1 MFLLWNIRFV
11 NLTQCNFSEKN
22 GKLWVGSHVYR
33 STIPNFTKIWLSASV
48 LALVLALLHPAIS
61 TSKKPT
67 LYGQPLLLTD
77 TLKHLL
83 KHFLWNETLTWST
96 SATTKLLRGVAHSF
110 KTKKKGARCKYC
122 EIFVMIW
129 LIWLNGTKKYC
140 SWCCYY
146 WYHHSMYLDTNTH
159 KRRTKWSC
167 SFRFFYFSIF
177 LYQKYKKREKKIK

>member
-11 NLTQCNFSEKN
+11 NLTQCNFGEKN
-22 GKLWVGSHVYR
+22 CKLWVSIGSHVYR
-33 STIPNFTKIWLSASV
+33 STIPDFTKIWLSASV
-48 LALVLALLHPAIS
+48 LAIVLALLHLAIS
-61 TSKKPT
+61 SSKKTT
-67 LYGQPLLLTD
+67 LYWRHLTN

-83 KHFLWNETLTWST
+83 KHFLWNETPTWST
-96 SATTKLLRGVAHSF
+96 SATTWRRTLIQDE
-110 KTKKKGARCKYC
+110 KKGARCKYC

-140 SWCCYY
+140 SCCCCY

-167 SFRFFYFSIF
+167 SFRFFLFFNFFIS
-177 LYQKYKKREKKIK
+177 KI